1 MSSELVTSN
10 HNIRGG
16 KSYYGFKNTWISKEY
31 CPDWQLWHGLREIL
45 QNQYDGIIERLYIK
59 SGKALSMK
67 EIKANLYIEDDRNG
81 TDFRFYSNE
90 NMEEIVGEIKYD
102 EDKQV
107 LTIWN
112 YGKLERG
119 NLLLGGFKDPND
131 PGVIGRFGE
140 GMKLSALAI
149 CRKSLKVDQNGKEMS
164 GSFYIYT
171 NDECWEF
178 KIFQDPEFRVNDKE
192 RSCLFW
198 R

>member
-1 MSSELVTSN
+1 
-10 HNIRGG
+10 
-16 KSYYGFKNTWISKEY
+16 
-31 CPDWQLWHGLREIL
+31 
-45 QNQYDGIIERLYIK
+45 
-59 SGKALSMK
+59 
-67 EIKANLYIEDDRNG
+67 
-81 TDFRFYSNE
+81 
-90 NMEEIVGEIKYD
+90 MEEIVGEIKYD

-198 R
+198 RGTKYTKDEDKNKYKDKVTIEVEKITKNEWLEIVDNILWLTKKHIESLVEAFDEKNQKIGEIIMHKK